1 MLSLNQFR
9 QELQKIISSSFN
21 SKLKR
26 RKWKESKKESS
37 GWMACSR
44 KIFFPSFLCLVNMI
58 EHLFVEKTAKS
69 NVGTLIQENG
79 GLKTQY
85 GTTETLKNLI

>member
-1 MLSLNQFR
+1 MF
-9 QELQKIISSSFN
+9 EKD
-21 SKLKR
+21 
-26 RKWKESKKESS
+26 
-37 GWMACSR
+37 
-44 KIFFPSFLCLVNMI
+44 FFPSFLCLVNMI

-79 GLKTQY
+79 DLKTQY